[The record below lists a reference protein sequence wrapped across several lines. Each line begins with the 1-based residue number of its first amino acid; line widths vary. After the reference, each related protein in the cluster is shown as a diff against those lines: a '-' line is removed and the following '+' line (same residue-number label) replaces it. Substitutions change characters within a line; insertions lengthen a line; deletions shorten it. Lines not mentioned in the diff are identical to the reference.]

1 MSNTI
6 IEQLADF
13 SAGTQFHKLPPEV
26 IEESKRDILDL
37 MGVALAAIDQ
47 PKGRAGIE
55 CARRMSGSNG
65 NATIIGTG
73 YMSTVF
79 GAAFANGELINMLD
93 MDSVL
98 STRPRQPVRPS
109 RCICGGRDPTLYPA
123 KTSSPPSPF
132 LTKCPI
138 ASVRQ

>member
-13 SAGTQFHKLPPEV
+13 SASTQFHKLPTEV
-26 IEESKRDILDL
+26 IEESKRDILDS

-73 YMSTVF
+73 EKSTVF
-79 GAAFANGELINMLD
+79 GAAFANGELINTLD

-98 STRPRQPVRPS
+98 LPGHVSPFVLPVLLRWAKLGAPR
-109 RCICGGRDPTLYPA
+109 A
-123 KTSSPPSPF
+123 KTSLPPLPF
-132 LTKCPI
+132 RTKCPI
-138 ASVRQ
+138 DSVRQ